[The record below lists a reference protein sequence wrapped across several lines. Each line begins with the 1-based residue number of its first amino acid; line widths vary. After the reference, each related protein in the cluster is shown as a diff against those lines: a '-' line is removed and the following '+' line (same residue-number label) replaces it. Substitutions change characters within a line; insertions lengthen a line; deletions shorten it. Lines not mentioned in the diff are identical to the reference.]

1 VATNLNLDQ
10 WRQGLPEIVRSC
22 AADWSLRVGTP
33 FAPGAGGFAAPV
45 ERADGSTAVLK
56 VVLPHRESEHE
67 ADALDVWDGEGA
79 VGLLE
84 RDQARHALLV
94 ERCEPGTPLSKARR
108 EDPLQVVAD
117 LLPRLW
123 KPATT
128 PFRSLS
134 TEAAWW
140 TSYLERRW
148 EEFSRPFERRLL
160 DAALEF
166 LTELPATQGQQVLV
180 HQDLHGDNVLAAA
193 REPWL
198 VIDPKPLTGERE
210 FALAPIVRSSELG
223 HSPHA
228 IRRRLDRLS
237 GDLGLDRERAR
248 CWRRWARPSP
258 GCSTPRTSRTTPR
271 QHGGCST
278 CSQHTSGTASKLVR
292 RIPPT
297 DLALRVRPRLRD
309 TG

>member
-1 VATNLNLDQ
+1 
-10 WRQGLPEIVRSC
+10 
-22 AADWSLRVGTP
+22 
-33 FAPGAGGFAAPV
+33 
-45 ERADGSTAVLK
+45 VLK

-228 IRRRLDRLS
+228 IRRRLDRLTNINKTTRQCPS
-237 GDLGLDRERAR
+237 IRKILALDQNDTIADFSNYVG
-248 CWRRWARPSP
+248 CNRRTDWFRH
-258 GCSTPRTSRTTPR
+258 
-271 QHGGCST
+271 QLNLT
-278 CSQHTSGTASKLVR
+278 CR
-292 RIPPT
+292 RIRDRPDYRKLTSQPPPPKV
-297 DLALRVRPRLRD
+297 LL
-309 TG
+309 